1 MKNFEIFPQ
10 DHEETREH
18 HHKKLKQYWL
28 FSTMRKFYREHDMK
42 LNRLFFENWARG
54 LNMYSRII
62 LALKN
67 TKEGYVHDF
76 FVCDA
81 E

>member
-1 MKNFEIFPQ
+1 
-10 DHEETREH
+10 
-18 HHKKLKQYWL
+18 
-28 FSTMRKFYREHDMK
+28 MK

-62 LALKN
+62 LALKKN

-76 FVCDA
+76 FGCDA
-81 E
+81 EYY